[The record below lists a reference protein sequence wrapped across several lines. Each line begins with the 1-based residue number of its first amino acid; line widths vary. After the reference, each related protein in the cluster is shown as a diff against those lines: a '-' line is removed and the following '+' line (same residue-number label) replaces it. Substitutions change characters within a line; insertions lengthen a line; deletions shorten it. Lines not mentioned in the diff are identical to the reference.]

1 MIFNFDFNDYDAV
14 IFDLD
19 GSLVDSMWMWG
30 AIDREYLGE
39 LGYEV
44 PSDLS
49 GAIAGLSFYDTA
61 EYFKNRF
68 HIEDTLEEIGTRWNE
83 MAWDKYTNEV
93 TLKKGVKEFIQACYN
108 KGMKF
113 GIASSNSKELIQ
125 QVLKCRGLL
134 DFFDTIKSGSEG
146 YASKPSPEL
155 YLAAAQDLGV
165 DPKRCLVFE
174 DITQGIMAGKNAG
187 MTVIA
192 VDDQYSAFQEDEK
205 RELADHYIYDY
216 GELIS

>member
-68 HIEDTLEEIGTRWNE
+68 HIEDTLEEIGNRWNE

-93 TLKKGVKEFIQACYN
+93 TLKKGVKEFIQTCYN

-192 VDDQYSAFQEDEK
+192 VDDQSSAFQEDEK